1 MESNVHKSL
10 FKKVEEI
17 ALSLI
22 DWEDKKRCYHSS
34 FVIHKK
40 RIIAI
45 GINQPK
51 THPINLIN
59 RKQSLRTGEDISDQK
74 HTCSELSAILKLKRL
89 TNIDTEKCTLINV
102 RYNRNKELA
111 LAAPCQSC
119 RSLLKYHQFKNV
131 IFTNNKGDYEIHS
144 ADDF

>member
-1 MESNVHKSL
+1 MESSANKL
-10 FKKVEEI
+10 FFRKLEEI
-17 ALSLI
+17 AYSLI
-22 DWEDKKRCYHSS
+22 DWEGKKRCHHSS
-34 FVIHKK
+34 FIVYKK

-45 GINQPK
+45 GTNQTK

-59 RKQSLRTGEDISDQK
+59 RKHSVRTGEDISDQK
-74 HTCSELSAILKLKRL
+74 HVCSEFNAILKLKRL
-89 TNIDTEKCTLINV
+89 TNINTEKCTLINI